1 MKKKVISVI
10 LTSMVALSL
19 AACGGSSQPA
29 ATQEKTVVE
38 EKKEEAAPV
47 VAEEKEETVAPET
60 TVAEEAVSATEAD
73 ETVAEETGDFT
84 ILDVTTD
91 LVDAGIYAVDESNT
105 EYVITL
111 FRDPDENPYISLM
124 LVNEDGSGDII
135 CGAYDESCITSIPDE
150 ENGVDWTVFDITDVY
165 TEEDCT
171 IIFAE
176 GDDGSVAV
184 TNADFSVIMEGEYLS
199 DEETI
204 NYMGA
209 AVSFIE

>member
-38 EKKEEAAPV
+38 EKKEDTTPAA
-47 VAEEKEETVAPET
+47 AEEKEEAVAPET
-60 TVAEEAVSATEAD
+60 TVAEEAVSTTEAD
-73 ETVAEETGDFT
+73 ETGDFT

-124 LVNEDGSGDII
+124 MVNEDGSGDII
-135 CGAYDESCITSIPDE
+135 CGAYDADSVTTIPDE

-171 IIFAE
+171 IVFAE

-199 DEETI
+199 NEETI

>member
-19 AACGGSSQPA
+19 VACGGSSQPA

-38 EKKEEAAPV
+38 EKKEDTTPA
-47 VAEEKEETVAPET
+47 VAEEKEEAVAPET
-60 TVAEEAVSATEAD
+60 TVAEEAVSTTEAD
-73 ETVAEETGDFT
+73 ETGDFT

-124 LVNEDGSGDII
+124 MVNEDGSGDII
-135 CGAYDESCITSIPDE
+135 CGAYDADSVTTVPDE

-171 IIFAE
+171 IVFAE

-199 DEETI
+199 NEETI